1 MGRQATYGTAYEQ
14 IRVLLASRSQ
24 AEPILQAKHVSDELT
39 CWPVPPLATIR
50 RYMHRVR
57 SEPANVRHE
66 QKTPRAA

>member
-1 MGRQATYGTAYEQ
+1 MSGRYATALEQ
-14 IRVLLASRSQ
+14 IRAILDSRTQ
-24 AEPILQAKHVSDELT
+24 GQPILQAKHVSDELT